1 MDKLFDGVRNAFDK
15 SEQEKVLQKVQE
27 KFVDDAL
34 FVMITH
40 DVNPRAM
47 SAKVKGF
54 TQAQNWFQDFSNITM
69 ATAGR

>member
-1 MDKLFDGVRNAFDK
+1 MDKLFDQVRNTFDK
-15 SEQEKVLQKVQE
+15 EAQVKVLQKVHE
-27 KFVDDAL
+27 KYVDDAV